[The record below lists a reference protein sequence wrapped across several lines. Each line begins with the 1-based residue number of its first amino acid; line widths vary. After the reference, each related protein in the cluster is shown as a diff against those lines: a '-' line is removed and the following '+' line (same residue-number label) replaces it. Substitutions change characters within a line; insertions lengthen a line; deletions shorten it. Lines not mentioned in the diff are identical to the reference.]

1 MQYRLLPSHGCYR
14 REMWLLL
21 ATVIAA
27 TALVLLTRGRFG
39 QILNIRIA
47 GGWLLAVG
55 LVIQVALEYIDF
67 PKNQIETVGYALL
80 MISYLLIL
88 AFCLVNIGTRGFG
101 LLAIGVALNALVIGL
116 NQGMPTRPIGDNAQG
131 ERVFKPVVQTVKHR
145 QAQSTDILGFLG
157 DRILFPRPFDTLVS
171 PGDIAIALGIC
182 ELVVVASKRRPLTS
196 GPATDVG
203 R

>member
-1 MQYRLLPSHGCYR
+1 MQYPLLSSHACYR
-14 REMWLLL
+14 REVWLLL

-27 TALVLLTRGRFG
+27 TALVLLTRGSFV

-47 GGWLLAVG
+47 GGWLLASG

-80 MISYLLIL
+80 MTSYLLIL
-88 AFCLVNIGTRGFG
+88 AFCLANIGTRGFV
-101 LLAIGVALNALVIGL
+101 LLAIGVALNTLVIGL

-131 ERVFKPVVQTVKHR
+131 KRVFKPVVQTVKHR
-145 QAQSTDILGFLG
+145 QAQGTDILGILG

-182 ELVVVASKRRPLTS
+182 ELLVVASRRRPVAS
-196 GPATDVG
+196 DPAIDVG